1 MRLDKADNSNM
12 PERIALLQRYLALFG
27 AGSVQFLLV
36 DPLPGRACLHAREG
50 EFIHCRQ
57 SMRACPKGD

>member
-57 SMRACPKGD
+57 GMRACPKGD